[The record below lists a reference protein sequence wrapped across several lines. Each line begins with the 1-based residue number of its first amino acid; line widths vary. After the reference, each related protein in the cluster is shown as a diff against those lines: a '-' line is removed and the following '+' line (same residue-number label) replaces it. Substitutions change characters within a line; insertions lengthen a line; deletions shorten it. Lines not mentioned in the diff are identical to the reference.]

1 MTNFKAKLNRI
12 IAWARYNKVETLLL
26 IAVLLS
32 AAFFRLWRIDE
43 YLPFLGDE
51 GRDVRVVRRFLTDF
65 DLMFIGPRT
74 SIGDMYLG
82 PLYYYFIAPW
92 LAAFRLSPVGPA
104 VSVAVVGVAT
114 VGFVWYVAGEWFG
127 KVAAVV
133 ASSLYAIS
141 PIVINQSKH
150 SWNPNIMPVFALLCV
165 YGMWRVWN
173 KKEHWWLVVVG
184 ISFAFVL
191 QSHYLGLLLLP
202 TLSILWLLTLF
213 SIRHSAFVI
222 RQFLVLSF
230 LSSLVFL
237 LLMSPL
243 FLFDYGHSWH
253 NIQSI
258 YKFFAN
264 RQETVSARPWNA
276 LPDLWPLWNGKFV
289 TRILTVSNKEI
300 GTVVSA
306 LVAVG
311 TAVLLIKQ
319 RKTFLDKPIAL
330 VTVWVLVG
338 LIGLGLLKQEV
349 YDHYFGFMFLAPFL
363 LIGALTQRLWFS
375 KWRLVVV
382 ASLGMLVLF
391 NLMNNPLRY
400 PPQRLMQRTEGID
413 RRIIKES
420 AGEPFN
426 FGIIAERN
434 YEEGYLYF
442 FELWNAPVKIVDPQ
456 HKETITD
463 QLFVV
468 CEKQICDSPVYSPK
482 AEIAH
487 FGMSKV
493 EEEWDISGFKLYK
506 LVHSQQ

>member
-1 MTNFKAKLNRI
+1 MLLWIER
-12 IAWARYNKVETLLL
+12 NKSEFALLVL
-26 IAVLLS
+26 IVSA

-51 GRDVRVVRRFLTDF
+51 GRDVRVVRRFITDF

-82 PLYYYFIAPW
+82 PLYYYLIAPW

-104 VSVAVVGVAT
+104 TAVAVIGTAT
-114 VGFVWYVAGEWFG
+114 VGFVWLVAREWFG

-133 ASSLYAIS
+133 ASFFYAIS

-150 SWNPNIMPVFALLCV
+150 SWNPNIMPFFALLSV
-165 YGMWRVWN
+165 YGMWRAWN
-173 KKEHWWLVVVG
+173 KKKHWWLVVVG

-202 TLSILWLLTLF
+202 TLGLLGVLGWLRARQTHNIKRFFVFLF
-213 SIRHSAFVI
+213 F
-222 RQFLVLSF
+222 SF
-230 LSSLVFL
+230 LVFL

-243 FLFDYGHSWH
+243 FLFDYKHGWH
-253 NIQSI
+253 NLQSI

-276 LPDLWPLWNGKFV
+276 LPDLWPLWNGKFI
-289 TRILTVSNKEI
+289 TRILAASNKEVGVI
-300 GTVVSA
+300 AAAS
-306 LVAVG
+306 VAVG
-311 TAVLLIKQ
+311 IAVSLIKQ
-319 RKTFLDKPIAL
+319 RKILLNKPITL
-330 VTVWVLVG
+330 VTVWILIG

-349 YDHYFGFMFLAPFL
+349 YDHYFGFMFPAPFL
-363 LIGALTQRLWFS
+363 LVGALTQRLWFS

-382 ASLGMLVLF
+382 ASLSVLVLF

-400 PPQRLMQRTEGID
+400 PPQRQMQKTEGID
-413 RRIIKES
+413 RRIIEES
-420 AGEPFN
+420 NGESFN
-426 FGIIAERN
+426 FGIVAERN

-442 FELWNAPVKIVDPQ
+442 FELWNAPVATVDPQ
-456 HKETITD
+456 HAETITD

-468 CEKQICDSPVYSPK
+468 CEKQVCESPVYSPK

-493 EEEWDISGFKLYK
+493 EREWEVGGFRLYK
-506 LVHSQQ
+506 LVHNQ